1 MKIYVNKDLFHLENQ
16 LCFRY
21 LYALYFIG
29 LVGGICLAILF
40 SAYLSSCFIS
50 ELFCVPNFWNL
61 MLVNLVPVLCI
72 SCLIFFSSRIF
83 CYPVLLFV
91 SVFSGFVG
99 MTISILTG
107 NSAWLI
113 RILLMF
119 SSNAI
124 SLYIWFL
131 LHCWRQKRKL
141 TIFVLSVFFGI
152 FITLFDYYLVSR
164 LLSKLIVYY

>member
-1 MKIYVNKDLFHLENQ
+1 MKFYINKDFLYLKNQ
-16 LCFRY
+16 LHFRY
-21 LYALYFIG
+21 LYAMYFTG
-29 LVGGICLAILF
+29 LVGGICLATLF

-72 SCLIFFSSRIF
+72 SCLIFFSSRTF
-83 CYPVLLFV
+83 CYPVLLFE
-91 SVFSGFVG
+91 SVFLGFVG
-99 MTISILTG
+99 MTISILTV

-131 LHCWRQKRKL
+131 LHCWRQKTKL
-141 TIFVLSVFFGI
+141 TIFVISILFVI
-152 FITLFDYYLVSR
+152 CITLIDYYFVSR